1 MSLIQSFLYFIQT
14 NHLILPDERVLL
26 AVSGGVDS
34 LVMAHLFRQAKRPF
48 GIAHCNFHLRGA
60 ESDGDEA
67 FVRQMAADWRA
78 PFFGRRFD
86 AGKHAEVTGQSVQMA
101 ARQLRYEW
109 FEQIRAENGYARI
122 ATGHNRNDA
131 VETAL
136 LHFIRGTGLTGLGG
150 IPLRNGYLIRPLL
163 FAGRDEILAYARE
176 NGLNWR
182 EDSSNMKDE
191 YTRNIIR
198 HHIAPRMEAIN
209 PAFWASAEHTMRA
222 VRAADANLRFLLE
235 QILGRP
241 DQAGT
246 YRVKKKELAD
256 LPALP
261 DALFDLFQ
269 PFGFF
274 PDQMRQLADNW
285 GQTGMEWLSPS
296 GYRLLNDRQE
306 LLLFPLHTEQ
316 LSVRVE
322 PDDLMVRLPDG
333 GQLFLTPSEPG
344 TPFPGHNESVL
355 VDAEKLQFPLLL
367 RRWQP
372 GDTFQPLGM
381 GGKSR
386 KLQDYFTDL
395 KLSKLEKEQTWI
407 LENSDHSIIWIV
419 GMRLDERFKMEAETT
434 KLLKISWVK
443 QL

>member
-1 MSLIQSFLYFIQT
+1 MSLLQSFIHFIQT
-14 NHLILPDERVLL
+14 NHLIQSDERVLL

-34 LVMAHLFRQAKRPF
+34 LVMAYLFRRCDWPF
-48 GIAHCNFHLRGA
+48 GIAHCNFQLRGA
-60 ESDGDEA
+60 ESDGDEE
-67 FVRQMAADWRA
+67 FVRQLADNWKT
-78 PFFGRRFD
+78 PFFSRRFD
-86 AGKHAEVTGQSVQMA
+86 AKKQAEVTGQSLQMA

-109 FEQIRAENGYARI
+109 FEQIRLENGYDLV
-122 ATGHNRNDA
+122 ATGHNLNDS

-150 IPLRNGYLIRPLL
+150 IPLRNGCLIRPLL

-176 NGLNWR
+176 KGLNWR
-182 EDSSNMKDE
+182 EDSSNLKDD

-209 PAFWASAEHTMRA
+209 PAFWASAEHTMRT
-222 VRAADANLRFLLE
+222 VRAADANLGFLLKRF
-235 QILGRP
+235 LGRP
-241 DQAGT
+241 DPAGMC
-246 YRVKKKELAD
+246 RLNKNELAD

-269 PFGFF
+269 PYGFF

-285 GQTGMEWLSPS
+285 GQTGMEWVSPT

-306 LLLFPLHTEQ
+306 LLLFPLQTEHFA
-316 LSVRVE
+316 VRIE
-322 PDDLMVRLPDG
+322 MDDLMVRLPDG
-333 GQLFLTPSEPG
+333 GRLILTPSEPG
-344 TPFPGHNESVL
+344 TPFPEQHETVL
-355 VDAEKLQFPLLL
+355 ADAEKLRFPLLL

-386 KLQDYFTDL
+386 KLQDYFTDM
-395 KLSKLEKEQTWI
+395 KLSKLEKEQVWI
-407 LENSDHSIIWIV
+407 LENGDHSIIWIV
-419 GMRLDERFKMEAETT
+419 GMRLAERFKIEAETT

-443 QL
+443 QM